1 MIGLF
6 EAAKIAKNYGIALR
20 YFIQMRQNDVPGWVL
35 F

>member
-20 YFIQMRQNDVPGWVL
+20 CFIQMRQNDVPGWVL